1 MELSCVVTTSLD
13 INSIHVKKR
22 KRYLIPV
29 VFNISSV
36 LVNIMKKRRGVI

>member
-13 INSIHVKKR
+13 INSIHVKRR

-29 VFNISSV
+29 VLNMISSV
-36 LVNIMKKRRGVI
+36 LVNIMKKKGG